1 MTPWLWHDY
10 EMKDMKAAGCSLG
23 WHFHTFSSFLVLAN
37 CQGFVQLAWSIP
49 LQRGQFYCSPL
60 ALSIWIH
67 FHAAQGRFPYWFS
80 DELQSSSWSV
90 AWKWWLTHGW
100 PIYHT
105 AVSWGIGFWGL
116 IQLLIGRS
124 NWHLPAGANK
134 FSVRFRQAYVCIL
147 SLIDQFLSI

>member
-67 FHAAQGRFPYWFS
+67 FATGAGKV
-80 DELQSSSWSV
+80 SV
-90 AWKWWLTHGW
+90 LVQWR
-100 PIYHT
+100 T
-105 AVSWGIGFWGL
+105 AIQLLVRCLEMMVDPFITRQNSWGIGFWGL